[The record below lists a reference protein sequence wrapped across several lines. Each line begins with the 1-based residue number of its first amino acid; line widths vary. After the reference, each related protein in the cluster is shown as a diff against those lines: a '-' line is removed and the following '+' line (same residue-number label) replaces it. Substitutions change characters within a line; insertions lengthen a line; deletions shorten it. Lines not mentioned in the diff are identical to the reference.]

1 MADHRVTKG
10 TEIHQTDSCFSVSII
25 YLLIA
30 PMNFLHIRSV
40 DAVVAIDTN
49 RPALGTFSKKSI
61 EAESLEI
68 LEKQPPVTSVP
79 GVPST
84 PQQEPKSSGT
94 QTVLHPAYSS
104 LPALIAAMT
113 VEERSFPLSFQLLV
127 VSVDSMNEF
136 RPRTNVIGETNTE
149 HSPEARTACRTP
161 GAE

>member
-10 TEIHQTDSCFSVSII
+10 TEFHQTDSCFSVSII

-49 RPALGTFSKKSI
+49 RPALGTSSKKSI

-79 GVPST
+79 GVPT
-84 PQQEPKSSGT
+84 PFPF
-94 QTVLHPAYSS
+94 
-104 LPALIAAMT
+104 
-113 VEERSFPLSFQLLV
+113 SFFSPREHRLASFTGC
-127 VSVDSMNEF
+127 VDSPSRETRLF
-136 RPRTNVIGETNTE
+136 HVI
-149 HSPEARTACRTP
+149 
-161 GAE
+161 